1 VANIIFLDIDGVL
14 NTRKHLARQKRK
26 TGSMSSLNWSPI
38 ACRHVTLLCKQFD
51 ARIVISSTWRY
62 NHTLDELRSFCADN
76 EIAPELVLDTTPA
89 LIHEEQMGT
98 YRRGDEIAG
107 WLEDNDWGNYV
118 ILDDLPKAAFLN
130 KQHPHLVQ
138 CQQDKGF
145 AEKKLAIRA
154 GDILG

>member
-1 VANIIFLDIDGVL
+1 MVNIIFLDIDGVL
-14 NTRKHLARQKRK
+14 NTRKHLARQKRE

-38 ACRHVTLLCKQFD
+38 ACRHVTLLCEKFD

-62 NHTLDELRSFCADN
+62 NHSMDELRTFCENND
-76 EIAPELVLDTTPA
+76 IAPELLLDTTPA

-98 YRRGDEIAG
+98 YRRGDEIAH
-107 WLEDNDWGNYV
+107 WLENNNFRKYV
-118 ILDDLPKAAFLN
+118 ILDDLPKSAFREP
-130 KQHPHLVQ
+130 QHPHLVQ

-154 GDILG
+154 GEILG